1 MVRTEPETVTVTAD
15 GAPVPVG
22 MAFARAGMKLV
33 SCAALGLGY
42 LWMLWD
48 AEKQTWHDKVAKTY
62 VVRA

>member
-48 AEKQTWHDKVAKTY
+48 AEKQTWPDKVAKTY